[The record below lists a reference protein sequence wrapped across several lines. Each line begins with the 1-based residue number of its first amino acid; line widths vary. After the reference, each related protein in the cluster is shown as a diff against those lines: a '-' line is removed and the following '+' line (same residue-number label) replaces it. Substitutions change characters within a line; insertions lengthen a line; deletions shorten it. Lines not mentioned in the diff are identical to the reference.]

1 MLDTSTLPVGPSA
14 LRNVHA
20 EPVVLPATPATSTPF
35 QPDKV
40 RHLMFGT
47 VGALQFTIK
56 DLHRRGYADP
66 NEWSQPLPTGLVDLV
81 GTPKHIGLAQ
91 WGFAGF

>member
-1 MLDTSTLPVGPSA
+1 M
-14 LRNVHA
+14 
-20 EPVVLPATPATSTPF
+20 LPATPVTSTPF

-56 DLHRRGYADP
+56 DLHRRGYAEP
-66 NEWSQPLPTGLVDLV
+66 NEWSQPLPTGRPAEVMVILTKRMDEE
-81 GTPKHIGLAQ
+81 TQ
-91 WGFAGF
+91 